1 MWVMAPDEEES
12 VVVKEG
18 EMLPDE
24 REVIAERIELLEEA
38 DEGDFLTV
46 DEVATELKI
55 DLDS

>member
-1 MWVMAPDEEES
+1 MAPDEEEL

-46 DEVATELKI
+46 DEVATELEI